1 MAKIFHIGNGGD
13 PNITSGF
20 KNINSR
26 NVYPVTLVATAAG
39 AALSPALIL
48 NYDFFNVDQTD
59 GDTNLLILP
68 DAAAGTCID
77 LYAVDTFKVKA
88 GADASGLTI
97 NGGAD
102 TASITV
108 TEGQVVSLKKADS
121 TNWILG
127 AGDVSA
133 STGTGDFVL
142 DDTPTITS
150 PTITG
155 ATLVTPALGVAS
167 ATSINKVA
175 ITAPASGST
184 LTIADGKTLTASAS
198 VTIAGTD
205 ATTLTV
211 STSQTLG
218 NGSVQFADVSI
229 TNAEMLALRGTPKEL
244 VAAPAAGYM
253 IDFIDALIAFDY
265 TAAYTESADNMAILR
280 GAAGVATSET
290 IESTGFVDATA
301 DVAIKVSPVANV
313 VRTKAQVDAKS
324 LVLHNTGDGEFGGG
338 NAANV
343 VRVRVAYRIIPLGW

>member
-13 PNITSGF
+13 PNIQSGF

-26 NVYPVTLVATAAG
+26 NVYPITLVATSG
-39 AALSPALIL
+39 GTALSIALTK

-68 DAAAGTCID
+68 DVDTGTCID

-88 GADASGLTI
+88 GADSSGLTI

-108 TEGQVVSLKKADS
+108 SAGNVVSLKKADAD
-121 TNWILG
+121 NWILG

-133 STGTGDFVL
+133 STGTGDYVL
-142 DDTPTITS
+142 DDTPTIVSAVLTA
-150 PTITG
+150 PTMT
-155 ATLVTPALGVAS
+155 TPVLGVAE

-175 ITAPASGST
+175 ITAPATSAT
-184 LTIADGKTLTASAS
+184 LTIADGKTLTASNS
-198 VTIAGTD
+198 ITIAGTD
-205 ATTLTV
+205 ASTLTV

-229 TNAEMLALRGTPKEL
+229 TNAEMVGLRAAAKEL
-244 VAAPAAGYM
+244 VAAPGAGKM
-253 IDFIDALIAFDY
+253 IEFIDAVLAFDY
-265 TAAYTESADNMAILR
+265 TAAYTESADNMAILW
-280 GAAGVATSET
+280 GAAGTACSEA

-301 DVAIKVSPVANV
+301 DSFLQVRPAASV
-313 VRTKAQVDAKS
+313 VRAKAIADNKS

-338 NAANV
+338 NASNV
-343 VRVRVAYRIIPLGW
+343 VRVRIAYRIVPLGW